1 MSNALSPVP
10 AGALSTI
17 GDEWARAAFA
27 WLANFQSERTRTT
40 YAAAWGDFLKR
51 VGKHPGG
58 VTQGD
63 VIAYR
68 DTLSEEGKSAATV
81 AMRLA
86 ALGSF
91 YAHARRVRLVEDN
104 PARDVKRPKVRAYTA
119 ARWLTRGEAAALL
132 AGIERDSLVGLRDYA
147 IVVCMF
153 TMGLRLAEV
162 AGLQIGDLR
171 DRGDGSS
178 ELRYRP
184 KGGEEQSRPVPAAV
198 SRVVRAYLAARG
210 DPDSGPVFVAHDRAL
225 AMRGTTG
232 LSREAIRLLVAR
244 RTLAALGRQLNPHA
258 LRHTAAGVAWDVTHD
273 LRKVQHLLG
282 HSSATTTERYLHRR
296 DDERGTLGDALAV
309 AIGAE

>member
-1 MSNALSPVP
+1 MSKALVPIP
-10 AGALSTI
+10 AGALAI
-17 GDEWARAAFA
+17 AGDEWSRAAYE

-40 YAAAWGDFLKR
+40 YAAAWGDFLNR
-51 VGKHPGG
+51 VGKHPGA
-58 VTQGD
+58 VVQGD

-68 DTLSEEGKSAATV
+68 DTLSAEGLSAATV

-86 ALGSF
+86 ALASF
-91 YAHARRVRLVEDN
+91 YAHARRAGLVEGN

-119 ARWLTRGEAAALL
+119 ARWLTQGEAAEVL
-132 AGIERDSLVGLRDYA
+132 ASIGRDSLEGLRDYA

-162 AGLQIGDLR
+162 AGLQIGALA
-171 DRGDGSS
+171 DRGDGSL
-178 ELRYRP
+178 ELRYKP
-184 KGGEEQSRPVPAAV
+184 KGGEEQSRPVPAAAA
-198 SRVVRAYLAARG
+198 RAIRAYLAARG
-210 DPDSGPVFVAHDRAL
+210 DPDSGPVFAAHDRAL
-225 AMRGTTG
+225 ASRGTAG

-244 RTLAALGRQLNPHA
+244 RTYAALGRELNPHA

-296 DDERGTLGDALAV
+296 DDERGALGDALAV